1 MENSANDAAAAPAAA
16 QNQEAAQQSEDA
28 GVQTGAGSDS
38 VGGASTAGGS
48 TTMARKS
55 AWGSAKTVLVGVK
68 AAGRFQ
74 TLRDLIGDDA
84 YIEESRLKMMK
95 ALGEGAFAKV
105 QQAELMPAAASAAS
119 AAAGGG
125 GGGGGSDM
133 LARQSIDGRPRIV
146 AVKILRQELL
156 VDPEQVQLFLK
167 EVSLLRK
174 LRHRHIVRFVGCSWD
189 SSLAEESAKGTM
201 PQEMYCTRTAVLRA
215 GVLCVPQLYCTRTAQ
230 TSSPPPPCG

>member
-95 ALGEGAFAKV
+95 ALGERRRPPVALRQCRQPQHRVVQAERRGMGGAWPLSCSVGHVVAPDR
-105 QQAELMPAAASAAS
+105 QQAAGPLQPCLLTHRSPWRSPLPGPPSPPAAQ
-119 AAAGGG
+119 
-125 GGGGGSDM
+125 
-133 LARQSIDGRPRIV
+133 ARARLPR
-146 AVKILRQELL
+146 
-156 VDPEQVQLFLK
+156 
-167 EVSLLRK
+167 
-174 LRHRHIVRFVGCSWD
+174 CSKR
-189 SSLAEESAKGTM
+189 S
-201 PQEMYCTRTAVLRA
+201 
-215 GVLCVPQLYCTRTAQ
+215 
-230 TSSPPPPCG
+230 